1 MRYFLKVI
9 TLLALII
16 SLGSCRKDFEY
27 TPSTGNLEFSRDTVY
42 LDTVFANIGSS
53 TYSLKVYNRS
63 KEDISIPFIGLE
75 QGETSSYRLNV
86 DGVAGKTFA
95 DIPLMAKDSL
105 YIFIETTVDIQDKTV
120 NQLLYTDV
128 LQFGQGNNSQQIP
141 LVTLVQDA
149 VFLFPENNSDGQ
161 KQSVVI
167 GFDNNGNEIL
177 SPGFEL
183 KTDQLQFTNEK
194 PYVIY
199 GFAVVPKEQ
208 KLIIDA
214 GARVYFHENSG
225 IVVQSKGSIAINGTL
240 STDEQLLEN
249 EVILEGDRLEPEYG
263 DVSGQWE
270 GIRITTGSID
280 NTINHLTLKNAT
292 VGIFAQG
299 KSSFSS
305 PTLNIKNSQIYNS
318 SKINLW
324 AKTAV
329 LTAQNLVLGSAGNSS
344 LYCNLGGSYSFTH
357 TTIANYW
364 TESYRPSAALT
375 INNFEPNGQNGSTGI
390 DLVKADFKNCIIDGN
405 GNFEISHSSNGTNA
419 YNYLFSSC
427 LITANTTNIPS
438 GFEDLY
444 NFENNEYYINSFLNK
459 PLEFVNATQNNFR
472 LMSTSPALDKGNKS
486 FAVNTP
492 LDILG
497 TNREELPDLGA
508 YEFTP
513 SE

>member
-1 MRYFLKVI
+1 M
-9 TLLALII
+9 
-16 SLGSCRKDFEY
+16 GSCRKDFEY
-27 TPSTGNLEFSRDTVY
+27 TPSTGNLEFSRDTIF

-53 TYSLKVYNRS
+53 TYNLKVYNRS

-75 QGETSSYRLNV
+75 QGETSYYRLNV

-105 YIFIETTVDIQDKTV
+105 YIFIETTVDIKDETV
-120 NQLLYTDV
+120 NQLLYTDI
-128 LQFGQGNNSQQIP
+128 LQFGQGSNSQQIP

-149 VFLFPENNSDGQ
+149 ILLFPESTSDGQ

-183 KTDQLQFTNEK
+183 KTEQLRFTNEK
-194 PYVIY
+194 PYIIY

-208 KLIIDA
+208 KLVIDA
-214 GARVYFHENSG
+214 GARVYFHDNSG
-225 IVVQSKGSIAINGTL
+225 IVVQSKGSISINGTL

-249 EVILEGDRLEPEYG
+249 EVIFEGDRLEPEYG

-270 GIRITTGSID
+270 GIRIATGSID
-280 NTINHLTLKNAT
+280 NIINYFTLKNAT
-292 VGIFAQG
+292 IGIFAQG
-299 KSSFSS
+299 ESPFSS
-305 PTLNIKNSQIYNS
+305 PTLHIKNSQIYNS

-324 AKTAV
+324 GKTAV
-329 LTAQNLVLGSAGNSS
+329 VTAENLVLGSAGNSS

-375 INNFEPNGQNGSTGI
+375 INNFETNEQNGSTGI
-390 DLVKADFKNCIIDGN
+390 DLIKADFKNCIIDGN
-405 GNFEISHSSNGTNA
+405 GDFELSHSSNGINA
-419 YNYLFSSC
+419 YNFLFSSC
-427 LITANTTNIPS
+427 LITANTANIPS
-438 GFEDLY
+438 GYEDLY
-444 NFENNEYYINSFLNK
+444 NFENNENYQNSFLNQ

-472 LMSTSPALDKGNKS
+472 LKPTSPALDKGDKL
-486 FAVNTP
+486 FALDVP

-508 YEFTP
+508 YEFTTL
-513 SE
+513 E

>member
-1 MRYFLKVI
+1 MRYYLTVI
-9 TLLALII
+9 TLLVLII

-27 TPSTGNLEFSRDTVY
+27 TPSTGNLEFSRDTIF

-75 QGETSSYRLNV
+75 QGETSYYRLNV

-105 YIFIETTVDIQDKTV
+105 YIFIETTVDIKDETV
-120 NQLLYTDV
+120 NQLLYTDI
-128 LQFGQGNNSQQIP
+128 LQFGQGSNSQQIP

-149 VFLFPENNSDGQ
+149 ILLFPESSSDGQ

-183 KTDQLQFTNEK
+183 KTEQLRFTNEK
-194 PYVIY
+194 PYIIY

-208 KLIIDA
+208 KLVIDA
-214 GARVYFHENSG
+214 GARVYFHDNSG
-225 IVVQSKGSIAINGTL
+225 IVVQSKGSISINGTL

-249 EVILEGDRLEPEYG
+249 EVIFEGDRLEPEYE

-270 GIRITTGSID
+270 GIRIATGSID
-280 NTINHLTLKNAT
+280 NIINYFTLKNAT
-292 VGIFAQG
+292 IGIFAQG
-299 KSSFSS
+299 ESPFSS
-305 PTLNIKNSQIYNS
+305 PTLHIKNSQIYNS

-324 AKTAV
+324 GKTAV
-329 LTAQNLVLGSAGNSS
+329 VTAENLVLGSAGNSS

-375 INNFEPNGQNGSTGI
+375 INNFEPNEQNGSTGI
-390 DLVKADFKNCIIDGN
+390 DLIKADFKNCIIDGN
-405 GNFEISHSSNGTNA
+405 GDFELSHSSNGINA
-419 YNYLFSSC
+419 YNFLFSSC
-427 LITANTTNIPS
+427 LITANTANIPS
-438 GFEDLY
+438 GYEDLY
-444 NFENNEYYINSFLNK
+444 NFENNENYQNSFLNQ

-472 LMSTSPALDKGNKS
+472 LKPTSPALDKGDKL
-486 FAVNTP
+486 FALDVP

-508 YEFTP
+508 YEFTTL
-513 SE
+513 E